1 MLIIKNVSISYKTKK
16 RLIPVIHNLSL
27 QIPTGEIVVI
37 LGSSGCGKSTLLN
50 ALAGTIL
57 PESGSI
63 EYKKNN
69 VKQTLNAKI
78 HKMGI
83 IPQNCGLL
91 PWKTVGEN
99 CLLLLKIR
107 KEEITEEVKKAIK
120 KIYEALD
127 ISELLDK
134 YPKQLSGGQ
143 VQRAALAR
151 AFILKPD
158 LLLMDEPFSALDEIT
173 RDEARELFLKI
184 WKQNKPTTIL
194 VTHSIQEALYLGNT
208 ILVMGTHLGDIKY
221 EMINPYFGKLYP
233 DSLEYL
239 ATKQML
245 RDQLIPSDERKKTFE

>member
-1 MLIIKNVSISYKTKK
+1 MLLIKNVSISYKTKK
-16 RLIPVIHNLSL
+16 QLIPVIHNLSL

-50 ALAGTIL
+50 AMAGSIV

-63 EYKKNN
+63 EYRKNN
-69 VKQTLNAKI
+69 VNQTLNAKI
-78 HKMGI
+78 HKIGI

-99 CLLLLKIR
+99 CLLFLKIR
-107 KEEITEEVKKAIK
+107 KEDITEEVKKEAK

-127 ISELLDK
+127 IAELLDK

-208 ILVMGTHLGDIKY
+208 ILVMGTQLGDIKY
-221 EMINPYFGKLYP
+221 QMNNPYFGRLYP
-233 DSLEYL
+233 DCLEYL
-239 ATKQML
+239 ATKQLL
-245 RDQLIPSDERKKTFE
+245 REQLLPSDERKKTFE